1 MVGLHEDALDS
12 GMYVFF
18 SGDFLFGEMN
28 RCYGLGLFYVV
39 LSIPCS
45 ATFTTGLDES

>member
-1 MVGLHEDALDS
+1 MDLQDS

-18 SGDFLFGEMN
+18 SGDFFFGEMN
-28 RCYGLGLFYVV
+28 RCYGLVGMFYVV

-45 ATFTTGLDES
+45 ATFTTGLDEF